1 MGAKDPHSQERDWKR
16 AHPAA
21 CTVHVVIGLAFAR
34 VERSR
39 ALSANAPARG
49 GAPGID
55 AAHLTGEME
64 MRKTHRRLTV
74 LGALFCAAILF
85 QACGHRSAGST
96 SPEHIRGTVQ
106 SLDGQVLT
114 VATSTGTARV
124 QLAQPTLVAT
134 VVESDREHITDGSF
148 LGITS
153 VTQPDGSERA
163 VEVHVFPE
171 AMRGTG
177 EGSYAWDLPGVDG
190 GGSKMTNGRA
200 ASSKMT
206 NGTVSSSKMT
216 NGTVAAQEH
225 GSSLTLHYKNGTS
238 GGSQTITIPPGIPVV
253 AIEPGQPADL
263 QPGTPVFVVAHRT
276 PQEELTADRVLA
288 GKNGVVPPM

>member
-1 MGAKDPHSQERDWKR
+1 MSCCCPL
-16 AHPAA
+16 
-21 CTVHVVIGLAFAR
+21 V
-34 VERSR
+34 RSDVSK
-39 ALSANAPARG
+39 A
-49 GAPGID
+49 
-55 AAHLTGEME
+55 
-64 MRKTHRRLTV
+64 TV
-74 LGALFCAAILF
+74 LWTLFWMTVLPLACRHSSAA
-85 QACGHRSAGST
+85 ST

-124 QLAQPTLVAT
+124 HLAQATLVAT

-177 EGSYAWDLPGVDG
+177 EGSYGWDLPGVDG
-190 GGSKMTNGRA
+190 GGSKMTNGTA

-206 NGTVSSSKMT
+206 NGTVSRSKMT

-225 GSSLTLHYKNGTS
+225 GSSLTLLYKNGTS
-238 GGSQTITIPPGIPVV
+238 GGSQTITIPPGVPVV
-253 AIEPGQPADL
+253 AIEPGQSADL
-263 QPGTPVFVVAHRT
+263 QPGTPVFVIAHRT
-276 PQEELTADRVLA
+276 SEDELTADRVLA